1 MYVVGSYV
9 SYLLISLALTIWV
22 AGTLHKNGRVFL
34 VDAFHGNAELADSV
48 NRTLAVGFS
57 LVSVGW
63 IALTVKIQ
71 ENVITSPRSSAEITI
86 EKIGGFLLVLG
97 ILYFTNLFV
106 LSRMRKRALTNAAPN
121 PMPAR
126 APQV

>member
-1 MYVVGSYV
+1 MYVVGCYV

-63 IALTVKIQ
+63 IAMTVKIQ
-71 ENVITSPRSSAEITI
+71 ENVITSPRSAAEITI

>member
-1 MYVVGSYV
+1 MYVVGCYV

-63 IALTVKIQ
+63 IAMTVKIQ
-71 ENVITSPRSSAEITI
+71 ENVITSPRSAAEITI

-121 PMPAR
+121 PMAAR